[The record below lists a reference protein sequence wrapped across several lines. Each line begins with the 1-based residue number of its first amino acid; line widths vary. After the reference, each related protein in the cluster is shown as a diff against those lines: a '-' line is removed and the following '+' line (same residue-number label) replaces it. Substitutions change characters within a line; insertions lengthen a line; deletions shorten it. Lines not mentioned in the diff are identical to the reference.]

1 MKKLASILVVG
12 LMAVMFASCSA
23 GDDAGVMSIED
34 VPETV
39 DNTKVFM
46 FKDVATHEGVS
57 GAYAIKIKTVKGIK
71 YCALLGAG
79 SEAFF
84 PLDEK
89 SDLPRPMYETYAT
102 NISRRE
108 GVNVV
113 WVVIS
118 VNIVFLA
125 EQYKIHYQGDM
136 LQGDEILHCTEIEI
150 INKF

>member
-1 MKKLASILVVG
+1 MKKLASILVAG

-23 GDDAGVMSIED
+23 GDDAAVMPIED
-34 VPETV
+34 IPENV

-46 FKDVATHEGVS
+46 FKDVATHEKVS
-57 GAYAIKIKTVKGIK
+57 GAYAVKIKTVKGIK

-79 SEAFF
+79 NEAFF
-84 PLDEK
+84 PMDEK

-102 NISRRE
+102 NIPMRE
-108 GVNVV
+108 GVNIV

-118 VNIVFLA
+118 VNTVFLV
-125 EQYKIHYQGDM
+125 EQYKIHYQGDY
-136 LQGDEILHCTEIEI
+136 LQGDDILHYTEIEI

>member
-1 MKKLASILVVG
+1 MKKLASILVAG
-12 LMAVMFASCSA
+12 LMVFMFASCSA
-23 GDDAGVMSIED
+23 GDDAGVTSIEGI
-34 VPETV
+34 PETV

-84 PLDEK
+84 PMDKK
-89 SDLPRPMYETYAT
+89 SDLPRPTYETYAT
-102 NISRRE
+102 DIQRRE
-108 GVNVV
+108 GVNIV

-118 VNIVFLA
+118 VNTVFLA
-125 EQYKIHYQGDM
+125 EQYKVSYQGDM
-136 LQGDEILHCTEIEI
+136 LQGDDILHYTELE
-150 INKF
+150 K

>member
-1 MKKLASILVVG
+1 MKKLAGILVAG

-23 GDDAGVMSIED
+23 GDDAGVISIED
-34 VPETV
+34 TPETV

-79 SEAFF
+79 NEAFF
-84 PLDEK
+84 PMDEN

-102 NISRRE
+102 NIPM
-108 GVNVV
+108 GDGINIV

-118 VNIVFLA
+118 KNFVFLM
-125 EQYKIHYQGDM
+125 ENNK
-136 LQGDEILHCTEIEI
+136 
-150 INKF
+150 NKFYGEIFLTHMLHNTSLEK

>member
-1 MKKLASILVVG
+1 MKKLASILVAG

-23 GDDAGVMSIED
+23 GDDASVMPIED
-34 VPETV
+34 IPETV

-46 FKDVATHEGVS
+46 FERVAENEKVA

-79 SEAFF
+79 NEAFF

-102 NISRRE
+102 NISMDN
-108 GVNVV
+108 GMDIA

-118 VNIVFLA
+118 KGFVFLMRNHKNKYYG
-125 EQYKIHYQGDM
+125 ETLFLTTM
-136 LQGDEILHCTEIEI
+136 LHNTALE
-150 INKF
+150 K

>member
-1 MKKLASILVVG
+1 MKKLASILVAG
-12 LMAVMFASCSA
+12 LMAFMFASCSA
-23 GDDAGVMSIED
+23 GDDAGVTSIEE

-102 NISRRE
+102 NIPM
-108 GVNVV
+108 GDGINIV

-118 VNIVFLA
+118 KNFVFLM
-125 EQYKIHYQGDM
+125 ENNK
-136 LQGDEILHCTEIEI
+136 
-150 INKF
+150 NKFYGEIFLTHMLHNTSLEN